1 MSPPKKSV
9 FQECDPTRIAM
20 LERSYLAAWGIIC
33 PKHIEAGSSRETELR
48 AELVG
53 CINKLAAR
61 GFVDSDELTKR
72 CVEELL
78 LGPRSVV
85 SRRD

>member
-1 MSPPKKSV
+1 MSPSKNSV
-9 FQECDPTRIAM
+9 FEGCDPTQVAM

-33 PKHIEAGSSRETELR
+33 PKDIEAGSTRETELR

-53 CINKLAAR
+53 CIQKLAAR
-61 GFVDSDELTKR
+61 GFADSDELTKR

-78 LGPRSVV
+78 LGPRPVF
-85 SRRD
+85 SR

>member
-9 FQECDPTRIAM
+9 FEGCDPTQVAM
-20 LERSYLAAWGIIC
+20 LERSYLAAWAIVR
-33 PKHIEAGSSRETELR
+33 PNNMKADSTRESELR

-53 CINKLAAR
+53 CIQKLAAR
-61 GFVDSDELTKR
+61 GIADSDELTKR

-78 LGPRSVV
+78 LGPRPAF
-85 SRRD
+85 SR